1 MDLTSRSSAKPPP
14 PSTRPTRLLLL
25 VVLYY
30 AASTL
35 TSCLTK
41 QLITQFP
48 RPLTVSLVQ
57 QSLATIGG
65 LARVTSIGAALR
77 EWRAVLPLAF
87 TIFTSVVLYRVSLL
101 YNSLS
106 FAQAVK
112 TLQPLFATLLSAVFL
127 RERSSTRRVVSLLL
141 LLLGVAITTTT
152 EVSFSAIG
160 FVCTLGSCFAQ
171 ALQSVLSKSLLVHN
185 RISEEHLF
193 ACAAI
198 YTTLMLT
205 PLWLVADASSLVA
218 GEPPQLIGSGA
229 LWLLLL
235 NGVSNFVTQALS
247 FSVLCVVVSPV
258 SAAVVST
265 FKRVV
270 IIGAAVVWFRTP
282 ITVPHAAG
290 IALALLAVALFQEK
304 DARSPEEASPR
315 VRHLYSFEE
324 LPLSLA
330 AHPRRRDSQRER
342 TALHAHRHVC
352 CRAV

>member
-1 MDLTSRSSAKPPP
+1 MLL
-14 PSTRPTRLLLL
+14 ST
-25 VVLYY
+25 
-30 AASTL
+30 
-35 TSCLTK
+35 
-41 QLITQFP
+41 
-48 RPLTVSLVQ
+48 
-57 QSLATIGG
+57 
-65 LARVTSIGAALR
+65 
-77 EWRAVLPLAF
+77 
-87 TIFTSVVLYRVSLL
+87 VLYRVSLL

-141 LLLGVAITTTT
+141 LLLGVAIATTT

-315 VRHLYSFEE
+315 CGACAQPHASEPPHLTRPAPTARQCAPAARADANCRVLRLRSVRHLYSFEE

-342 TALHAHRHVC
+342 TALHAHRHVS